1 MRAADSMQIARYQS
15 RRMERELAA
24 EIRREQRRRN
34 NTRLVVLA
42 AIAAIIAILVL
53 YVLPNTAFAAT
64 SDDIR
69 SEIDD
74 AEAYLEDLYA
84 QAEAASEALN
94 QTNAEL
100 EQTAADIDA
109 TQQHCRETTRRLNEQ
124 RRRLSR
130 RIRATYKSSRADLV
144 SLVLGARSFEEFTE
158 AVSYAAHIADSDAD
172 SINEAARLRD
182 ELAEQLATL
191 AELQQSQKQLQDE
204 QETRKADLQA
214 AAAEQ
219 EAYIANLG
227 EELKTA
233 IEAEE
238 EARREAERR
247 EAERR
252 AAEEAERRAAEASR
266 EAEQAAEQQPEAQT
280 APAMDADEQEKRKIL
295 VDSAYSQLGLPY
307 VWGGKEPGVG
317 MDCSGLVSWCYDQIG
332 IHMPHYH
339 ASIAEYVRERRS
351 VEELEPGDVVLWMG
365 GDGSH
370 VAMYIGNNQIIEE
383 IYRGCSINNIY
394 DRMPYTFAGSIL

>member
-15 RRMERELAA
+15 KRMEHELAA

-34 NTRLVVLA
+34 NARLVALA
-42 AIAAIIAILVL
+42 AIAAIIAILVF

-69 SEIDD
+69 SEMDD
-74 AEAYLEDLYA
+74 AEAYLEDLYS

-94 QTNAEL
+94 KTNAEL

-124 RRRLSR
+124 RRRLSQ

-172 SINEAARLRD
+172 SINEAARLHD
-182 ELAEQLATL
+182 ELAEQLDKL
-191 AELQQSQKQLQDE
+191 AELQQSQEQLQNE
-204 QETRKADLQA
+204 QETRQADLQA

-219 EAYIANLG
+219 ETYIANLG
-227 EELKTA
+227 EELAAA

-252 AAEEAERRAAEASR
+252 AAEEAERRAAEQR

-280 APAMDADEQEKRKIL
+280 ASAAMDADEQEKRKIL
-295 VDSAYSQLGLPY
+295 VDAAYSQLGLPY

-339 ASIAEYVRERRS
+339 ASIGEYVREYRS
-351 VEELEPGDVVLWMG
+351 VEELEPGDVVLWCEPIG
-365 GDGSH
+365 TH

-383 IYRGCSINNIY
+383 ISRGCSINNIY
-394 DRMPYTFAGSIL
+394 DRMPYSFAGSIL